1 MPVIGLAL
9 HCSLSGIL
17 LAALWMQHDPVLVLL
32 QQTRGPKLG
41 SVSIN
46 MVTRQL
52 AQLVFAK
59 VDDIVRDWRPDT
71 VGRRGGDVRWHKHQ
85 GIQELGSHYH
95 KFANYLEGCPGDY
108 DLPVHKPVFFDLLQL
123 NPATGQ
129 PVRTQP
135 LPALPAQR
143 PPPAPAPPPPT
154 LEIGAPP
161 PLAETSIFASIPQPA
176 PQPVNLLSSLPG
188 AHIPPEVQALLP
200 AEVQA
205 QLAYAFQQA
214 AQAKLQQA
222 APLPLQ
228 LQLQQLLQTQLLP
241 ASLQQA
247 AQILQLQ
254 HSLPMQ
260 QEHHLQ
266 PQSRP
271 FGQLTPATSSWAPS
285 GGEQQPMRAA
295 ETWGEAGNERRRE
308 RSPALQK
315 VPAWLIKLAK

>member
-1 MPVIGLAL
+1 MYYY
-9 HCSLSGIL
+9 CSLIHTCWL
-17 LAALWMQHDPVLVLL
+17 PLRLQYNTLFVLL

-46 MVTRQL
+46 MVTRPL
-52 AQLVFAK
+52 AELVFAK
-59 VDDIVRDWRPDT
+59 VGDIVRDWRPDT
-71 VGRRGGDVRWHKHQ
+71 AGRKGGDVRWHKHQ

-129 PVRTQP
+129 PARSQP
-135 LPALPAQR
+135 LQTLPGR
-143 PPPAPAPPPPT
+143 PPPLLAPPPPV
-154 LEIGAPP
+154 LAPPPPASEIGAPP
-161 PLAETSIFASIPQPA
+161 PLAETSIFAGLPQPP
-176 PQPVNLLSSLPG
+176 PQQANLLSLLPG

-222 APLPLQ
+222 TSLPLQ
-228 LQLQQLLQTQLLP
+228 LQLQQLLQTQFLP

-254 HSLPMQ
+254 QSLPIQ
-260 QEHHLQ
+260 QEHFVQ
-266 PQSRP
+266 PQSQA
-271 FGQLTPATSSWAPS
+271 FSQLKPATSSWGS
-285 GGEQQPMRAA
+285 QWRTAA
-295 ETWGEAGNERRRE
+295 ADTC
-308 RSPALQK
+308 S
-315 VPAWLIKLAK
+315 

>member
-1 MPVIGLAL
+1 MLF
-9 HCSLSGIL
+9 
-17 LAALWMQHDPVLVLL
+17 VLL

-46 MVTRQL
+46 MVTRPL
-52 AQLVFAK
+52 AELVFAK
-59 VDDIVRDWRPDT
+59 VGDIVRDWRPDMA
-71 VGRRGGDVRWHKHQ
+71 GRKGGDVRWHKHQ

-129 PVRTQP
+129 PARTQP
-135 LPALPAQR
+135 LVSLPALPAGR
-143 PPPAPAPPPPT
+143 PPLALAPPPPAS
-154 LEIGAPP
+154 EIGAPP
-161 PLAETSIFASIPQPA
+161 PLAESSIFAGIPQPP
-176 PQPVNLLSSLPG
+176 PQQGNLLSSLPG

-222 APLPLQ
+222 APLPLPLQLQ
-228 LQLQQLLQTQLLP
+228 LQLQQLLQTQYLP

-260 QEHHLQ
+260 QEHFVQ
-266 PQSRP
+266 PQSQA
-271 FGQLTPATSSWAPS
+271 FSQLKPATSSWAPS
-285 GGEQQPMRAA
+285 SGQQQLTRAA

-308 RSPALQK
+308 HSPQK
-315 VPAWLIKLAK
+315 VSFPGYKLPRWSSIFSRQDHV